1 MLDWNSPLN
10 GYSTPSSENCKPLGR
25 ICQVACRKLHAT
37 WNSAT
42 YTIGDAQRMG
52 EGWERGEVGREN
64 PEAAVTNA
72 HDM

>member
-1 MLDWNSPLN
+1 MEFTSKWIFN
-10 GYSTPSSENCKPLGR
+10 TKF
-25 ICQVACRKLHAT
+25 RKLHAT

>member
-1 MLDWNSPLN
+1 MLDLNSPLN
-10 GYSTPSSENCKPLGR
+10 VYSAPSSENCKPLGR

-37 WNSAT
+37 WNSVT

-52 EGWERGEVGREN
+52 RWERGEVGREN